1 MFIICSYCLSQ
12 TELFLNSL
20 LDQGPVKT
28 VVAPELPHSDH
39 HRTPSK
45 EREKVAVVHKS
56 SQRDPPYEQKLLGHL
71 VAIYRMG
78 DFLRDVG
85 VCLWGNF
92 CHLIQKNVEV
102 GGY

>member
-56 SQRDPPYEQKLLGHL
+56 SQREILRMNKSYWVTWLPYIEWETFYEMLEC
-71 VAIYRMG
+71 
-78 DFLRDVG
+78 
-85 VCLWGNF
+85 VC
-92 CHLIQKNVEV
+92 
-102 GGY
+102 GGIFVI